1 MRHDPHKLIEGC
13 LIAGSAMR
21 ANAAYIYIR
30 GEFVY
35 EAAVL
40 ERAVAEACVP
50 RRRGRARALRAG
62 ARGAQSVALAARTP
76 APSLIPLHPRS
87 PALAPLLLPT
97 PATPPASSA
106 RTRAT
111 RASILTC
118 MCTAAEART
127 SAERRQA

>member
-76 APSLIPLHPRS
+76 APGLIPSIPALLPSPRS
-87 PALAPLLLPT
+87 SS
-97 PATPPASSA
+97 PPQL
-106 RTRAT
+106 RR
-111 RASILTC
+111 RPP
-118 MCTAAEART
+118 RQ
-127 SAERRQA
+127 ERVQLGPRF